1 MSTIKTYKKH
11 DIFCNTT
18 PMRIIRRL
26 QQTHVLPP
34 HQPDTSEPKCSF
46 GMCVCVIR
54 QEIVRFFTPSPSPL
68 HHSTIV
74 LGSKRIRR
82 FATQKRLRTQRSS
95 VFIISRVVLLRPA
108 FKALQLYR
116 LLTFR
121 TKKATSTQCACLP
134 WRWHLSFYS
143 IFQYALIAPGWVCAV
158 TSSKKKSTLLVLTIT
173 ALSWTFQTLLNRL
186 VQFCFFS

>member
-18 PMRIIRRL
+18 PMRIIRQL

-34 HQPDTSEPKCSF
+34 QQLDISEQKCSF
-46 GMCVCVIR
+46 GMCVSVIR

-68 HHSTIV
+68 HHSAIV

-82 FATQKRLRTQRSS
+82 FATQKRLRTQCSS
-95 VFIISRVVLLRPA
+95 VFIIYRVVLSRPA

-121 TKKATSTQCACLP
+121 TNKATSTQYCLP
-134 WRWHLSFYS
+134 AVTM
-143 IFQYALIAPGWVCAV
+143 ALIILFYF
-158 TSSKKKSTLLVLTIT
+158 SIR
-173 ALSWTFQTLLNRL
+173 LNRTRVRVPL
-186 VQFCFFS
+186 PVLRKKYTASLNNHGAFLNASNITQPLGTVLLSS